1 MDNIGP
7 EQGSFNNQSEPN
19 QQPEN
24 EAKLAQTF
32 ESVIALLESK
42 IAKLITSKN
51 LVAAEAKVSLSAALL
66 SFAICLTLVVIVSVI
81 WLLLNA
87 VVGLTLYKMYPS
99 LALVIGSLLLL
110 NSALAVWL
118 FIQLKRIWHR
128 VGFKASASLLLNGD

>member
-1 MDNIGP
+1 MDNMGP
-7 EQGSFNNQSEPN
+7 EQGGFNNQSKPN

-32 ESVIALLESK
+32 ESVTALLESK

-51 LVAAEAKVSLSAALL
+51 LV
-66 SFAICLTLVVIVSVI
+66 AICLTLVVIVSVI

-87 VVGLTLYKMYPS
+87 VVGLTFYKMNPS
-99 LALVIGSLLLL
+99 LALVIGSLLLF